1 MTRVRRI
8 GLGRA
13 LLVST
18 LVVANLAGPVPMG
31 SAHAA
36 AGTQVID
43 IVQVD
48 GLIDSAY
55 ADFIVDEIVLANRK
69 HFAAIVL
76 RIDSAGVVKA
86 DARRVVEAV
95 AASPVAVTTWV
106 GPNGAQVRG
115 RAFDIWAAGDVRFAG
130 PRARGIPTTD
140 VSGVKATIGEVVRSI
155 DGVDEQTAKIRFANP
170 GLVRRVRH
178 TLVLPWLAYLLLV
191 GGLGALVFELF
202 QRGFGPAGYAGLV
215 ALAAAGVG
223 LAGLPTN
230 PLMLALL
237 VAGVAA
243 MALDVARGGLGV
255 PTWGGA
261 ALLAAG
267 SAYLVHA
274 GTPAG
279 RVPALPLA
287 VGVGG
292 SVLFYV
298 VVMTVVLRAV
308 HALPGA
314 GAAALVGRVAE
325 VRSTLNPQGHVLVD
339 GALWRARALDADG
352 AVATGVKVEVTAVDE
367 TALLLDVVPVSPED

>member
-1 MTRVRRI
+1 MARVRRPR
-8 GLGRA
+8 LRRA
-13 LLVST
+13 LLVSAV
-18 LVVANLAGPVPMG
+18 VVANLGGPGVLG

-36 AGTQVID
+36 GATQVID

-48 GLIDSAY
+48 GVVDSAY
-55 ADFIVDEIVLANRK
+55 ADYIVDEIRTANRK
-69 HFAAIVL
+69 QFAAIVL

-86 DARRVVEAV
+86 DARRVIDAV
-95 AASPVAVTTWV
+95 AASAVAVTTWV
-106 GPNGAQVRG
+106 GPNDAQVRG
-115 RAFDIWAAGDVRFAG
+115 HAFDIWAAGDVRFVG
-130 PRARGIPTTD
+130 RDARGVPTTN

-215 ALAAAGVG
+215 ALAGAGVG
-223 LAGLPTN
+223 LTGLPTS

-237 VAGVAA
+237 VVGVVA

-261 ALLAAG
+261 VLLAVG

-274 GTPAG
+274 GTAVG
-279 RVPALPLA
+279 RVPVWAVA

-325 VRSTLNPQGHVLVD
+325 VRSTLNPHGHVLVD
-339 GALWRARALDADG
+339 GALWRARALDSDG

-367 TALLLDVVPVSPED
+367 TALLLDVVPVTPPD